1 MSQGQ
6 FWLLTSHL
14 RLLYIIYNTTGG
26 ETVTVETQ
34 NRFGTFFEEL
44 RQRSKL
50 TLREFCKRAGCDPAN
65 ISRME
70 RGLMPPPKG
79 RDILERYASVLG
91 LEEAT
96 DDWYQF
102 FDLAAADQG
111 IVPADIME
119 DAELVK
125 ALPVFFRTLRGQKPT
140 AEELRRIA
148 EKIRKAGK

>member
-1 MSQGQ
+1 MT
-6 FWLLTSHL
+6 LDKKNH
-14 RLLYIIYNTTGG
+14 
-26 ETVTVETQ
+26 
-34 NRFGTFFEEL
+34 FGVFFEEL
-44 RQRSKL
+44 RQTSKL

-70 RGLMPPPKG
+70 RGLIPPPKG
-79 RDILERYASVLG
+79 REILERYAGILG
-91 LEEAT
+91 LVEAT

-119 DAELVK
+119 DPELVK

-140 AEELRRIA
+140 TKELRRIA
-148 EKIRKAGK
+148 EKIRLVGK